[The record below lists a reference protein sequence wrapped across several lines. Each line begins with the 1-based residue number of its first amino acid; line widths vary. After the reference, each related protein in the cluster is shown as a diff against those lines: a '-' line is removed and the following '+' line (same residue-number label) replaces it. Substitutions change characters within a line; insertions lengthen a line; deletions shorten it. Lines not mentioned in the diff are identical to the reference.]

1 MVLRNCVSVAALA
14 AGVLAA
20 GLAHA
25 NQEYIVFSGMGP
37 ELRQDAAPPRAY
49 LGHPAVNAAPAARQP
64 TPQAQQFAAANSG
77 GYGGGFIELLVT
89 GRDPTPRAAVTNTPP
104 PAVDTS
110 YQRFR
115 GNYAAPAPAPA
126 MEYAPRAAPARQ
138 AAVSP
143 TAAMPSRRVNPRF
156 ERQEVDYDGR
166 HPAGSI
172 IVDTPSRYLY
182 LVLGNGRAMRYGIGV
197 GRPGFE
203 WAGVKSV
210 TRKAE
215 WPDWRPPAEMLKR
228 RPDLPTFM
236 KGGPENPLGARALYL
251 GSSLYPI
258 HGTNEPWTIG
268 QNVSSGCIR
277 MMNDDVVDLYSRL
290 RVGTKVVVI

>member
-1 MVLRNCVSVAALA
+1 MVLRNCVSAAALA
-14 AGVLAA
+14 AGIFAA

-25 NQEYIVFSGMGP
+25 NQEYIVFSSIAP
-37 ELRQDAAPPRAY
+37 EARQEVAPNRAH
-49 LGHPAVNAAPAARQP
+49 LGHPAVNTGPVARQS
-64 TPQAQQFAAANSG
+64 TPQAQQYAAANSG

-89 GRDPTPRAAVTNTPP
+89 GRDPTPRAAITNTPP
-104 PAVDTS
+104 PAGDSS

-115 GNYAAPAPAPA
+115 GNYGSPAPAPA
-126 MEYAPRAAPARQ
+126 VEFAPRAAPARQ

-143 TAAMPSRRVNPRF
+143 TAAIPSRRINPRF

-166 HPAGSI
+166 HAPGSI

-236 KGGPENPLGARALYL
+236 KGGPDNPLGARALYL
-251 GSSLYPI
+251 GSSLYRI

-277 MMNDDVVDLYSRL
+277 MMNDDVVDLYSRV
-290 RVGTKVVVI
+290 RVGTRVIVI